1 MKKFYI
7 YSLFVLTLVASELQG
22 QELREVFV
30 EPERIGILND
40 RISGDTTD
48 TGERVNLNTVYVLR
62 RNGVYKTTGE
72 IQNPGFPLYIRAEE
86 GDGAMPIIQPAAT
99 SGGESAR
106 PFTVLNDIR
115 LEGLYI
121 TSIDELGQY
130 IQRILRVRA
139 DDVEMRIDNCWL
151 DGSGQSAVR
160 LDNVNAKVYIS
171 NSIISNMGRPSVPN
185 NGRVI
190 DCRTNTDSV
199 VVRNCTVYNVTSRII
214 RLSGGR
220 FLRYGEFMNNTIM
233 NTGQTAIQLDETIE
247 TVFVNNLMINA
258 GFLGSVR
265 SDDPFEIVPVGEAA
279 VNTFPDVEQ
288 TAIIRNNLWYT
299 QPEVVAARPDT
310 VVDRPIYSSDV
321 FLATDLDSAT
331 LVDEL
336 TFSEPVNFENAPT
349 PSAAVVSQMVIDQA
363 TLDNLDDATAPNWN
377 LFGSPA
383 FQLVDQTLAL
393 PWQFPYSLSY
403 STTDFAATAA
413 TDGGS
418 LGDRNWPLKDL
429 NPITDLAELLP
440 AQDDWMVF
448 PNPSVGNQL
457 YIQLSDDMIAQ
468 QIAITNLLGQQMLEV
483 SASKSQKYIG
493 VNTSSLNVGIYLVR
507 VTEPNGKISTRKFIK
522 K

>member
-1 MKKFYI
+1 
-7 YSLFVLTLVASELQG
+7 
-22 QELREVFV
+22 
-30 EPERIGILND
+30 
-40 RISGDTTD
+40 
-48 TGERVNLNTVYVLR
+48 
-62 RNGVYKTTGE
+62 
-72 IQNPGFPLYIRAEE
+72 
-86 GDGAMPIIQPAAT
+86 MPIIQPAAT

-288 TAIIRNNLWYT
+288 TAIIRNNLW
-299 QPEVVAARPDT
+299 
-310 VVDRPIYSSDV
+310 
-321 FLATDLDSAT
+321 
-331 LVDEL
+331 
-336 TFSEPVNFENAPT
+336 
-349 PSAAVVSQMVIDQA
+349 
-363 TLDNLDDATAPNWN
+363 
-377 LFGSPA
+377 
-383 FQLVDQTLAL
+383 
-393 PWQFPYSLSY
+393 
-403 STTDFAATAA
+403 
-413 TDGGS
+413 
-418 LGDRNWPLKDL
+418 
-429 NPITDLAELLP
+429 
-440 AQDDWMVF
+440 
-448 PNPSVGNQL
+448 
-457 YIQLSDDMIAQ
+457 
-468 QIAITNLLGQQMLEV
+468 
-483 SASKSQKYIG
+483 
-493 VNTSSLNVGIYLVR
+493 
-507 VTEPNGKISTRKFIK
+507 
-522 K
+522 

>member
-1 MKKFYI
+1 M
-7 YSLFVLTLVASELQG
+7 
-22 QELREVFV
+22 
-30 EPERIGILND
+30 
-40 RISGDTTD
+40 
-48 TGERVNLNTVYVLR
+48 
-62 RNGVYKTTGE
+62 
-72 IQNPGFPLYIRAEE
+72 
-86 GDGAMPIIQPAAT
+86 
-99 SGGESAR
+99 
-106 PFTVLNDIR
+106 
-115 LEGLYI
+115 
-121 TSIDELGQY
+121 
-130 IQRILRVRA
+130 
-139 DDVEMRIDNCWL
+139 
-151 DGSGQSAVR
+151 
-160 LDNVNAKVYIS
+160 
-171 NSIISNMGRPSVPN
+171 
-185 NGRVI
+185 
-190 DCRTNTDSV
+190 
-199 VVRNCTVYNVTSRII
+199 
-214 RLSGGR
+214 
-220 FLRYGEFMNNTIM
+220 
-233 NTGQTAIQLDETIE
+233 
-247 TVFVNNLMINA
+247 
-258 GFLGSVR
+258 
-265 SDDPFEIVPVGEAA
+265 
-279 VNTFPDVEQ
+279 
-288 TAIIRNNLWYT
+288 
-299 QPEVVAARPDT
+299 
-310 VVDRPIYSSDV
+310 
-321 FLATDLDSAT
+321 
-331 LVDEL
+331 VDEL

-377 LFGSPA
+377 LFGFPA